1 VYHFR
6 KKLKKM
12 HQKYKSAVADAILA
26 GKIIISFLQI
36 NMSVPGML
44 SEFEWPEQYRTFL
57 TRLNFVNVDFMSIV
71 GIQCV
76 MDYDFRFSVFVALCV
91 PLCWLQLCITVS
103 IIITLHNN

>member
-1 VYHFR
+1 
-6 KKLKKM
+6 
-12 HQKYKSAVADAILA
+12 
-26 GKIIISFLQI
+26 
-36 NMSVPGML
+36 MSVSGML